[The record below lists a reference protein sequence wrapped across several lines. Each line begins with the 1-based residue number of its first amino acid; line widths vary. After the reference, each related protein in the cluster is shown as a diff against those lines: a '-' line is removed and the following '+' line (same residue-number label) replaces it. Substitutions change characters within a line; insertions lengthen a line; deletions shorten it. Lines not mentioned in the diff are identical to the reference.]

1 MQLTFDAI
9 FYYTADLERAVAF
22 YRDVLGLRLASLD
35 CVGRFDMEG
44 VLFELVPGEV
54 KRGDSN
60 ARLCLRT
67 GDIAAARQELLAKRV
82 KTSEIERKSNGTLL
96 RFEDPDGNEVCLWQY
111 E

>member
-1 MQLTFDAI
+1 MKLAFDAV
-9 FYYTADLERAVAF
+9 FYYTTDLERAVAF
-22 YRDVLGLRLASLD
+22 YRDVLGLRLVSRD
-35 CVGRFDMEG
+35 CVARFDMDG
-44 VLFELVPGEV
+44 VLFELVPGKV
-54 KRGDSN
+54 KRGESN

-67 GDIAAARQELLAKRV
+67 DDIAIARQELLAKGV